1 MEHINYVKTLVE
13 DNEVIIMKMDKLML
27 ELSKLSELNAD
38 NIEKVS
44 AIQDINELIS
54 QTKYYK
60 Q

>member
-1 MEHINYVKTLVE
+1 
-13 DNEVIIMKMDKLML
+13 ML

-38 NIEKVS
+38 DIENVS
-44 AIQDINELIS
+44 AIQDINELIG